1 MNLAMKAA
9 MCQHRGNAYDPCNQ
23 CVSCQSIGEAR
34 EDHWGL
40 VSACS
45 GSGGNYFRV
54 DGGRAKASN
63 LDDLLKNALFEEVT
77 TLIVLDEALGLVEQ
91 GLERR
96 LLKSIDES
104 PCIWIVVAIKAMAA
118 MKKGRVQGLPGL
130 LPESRLDLAEKILKP
145 KTLADIADPNSL
157 QRLQAQLLAGS
168 NSRRQKPR
176 SNHTVRGYMN
186 SILAALNWAHLQGWL
201 PTAAKIRKIKTST
214 QKVMKG
220 RPITTDE
227 FELMLKATPT
237 VVGNEAAQSWVHV
250 LRGLW
255 TSALRL
261 DELMHVS

>member
-1 MNLAMKAA
+1 MTGNSRLINWAKDGITHGVANTLITGPKGTGKTRLVNLAMKAA

-40 VSACS
+40 VGACS

-54 DGGRAKASN
+54 DVGRAKASN

-130 LPESRLDLAEKILKP
+130 LPESRLDLAEKIVKP
-145 KTLADIADPNSL
+145 KTLADIA
-157 QRLQAQLLAGS
+157 
-168 NSRRQKPR
+168 
-176 SNHTVRGYMN
+176 V
-186 SILAALNWAHLQGWL
+186 
-201 PTAAKIRKIKTST
+201 
-214 QKVMKG
+214 
-220 RPITTDE
+220 
-227 FELMLKATPT
+227 EL
-237 VVGNEAAQSWVHV
+237 
-250 LRGLW
+250 
-255 TSALRL
+255 TSATSGPVTGRF
-261 DELMHVS
+261 